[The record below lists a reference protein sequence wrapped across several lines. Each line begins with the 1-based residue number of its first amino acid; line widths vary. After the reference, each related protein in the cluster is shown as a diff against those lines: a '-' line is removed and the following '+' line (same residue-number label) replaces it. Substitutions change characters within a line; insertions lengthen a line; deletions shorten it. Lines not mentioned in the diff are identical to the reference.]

1 MSNLRPDSAISLP
14 SCEVLSDLGGAHVN
28 LCHIFAVAGA
38 GLQFAHAIFDLGAF
52 FRVDSADCLL
62 VIRR

>member
-1 MSNLRPDSAISLP
+1 
-14 SCEVLSDLGGAHVN
+14 